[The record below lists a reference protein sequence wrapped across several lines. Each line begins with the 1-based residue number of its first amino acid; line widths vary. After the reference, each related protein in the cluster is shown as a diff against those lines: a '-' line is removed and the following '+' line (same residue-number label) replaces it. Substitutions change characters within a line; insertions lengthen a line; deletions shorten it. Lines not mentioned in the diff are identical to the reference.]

1 MDNIKF
7 WQPPSFR
14 TQIPTFEGLQ
24 IEGTNARASSVR
36 GNAISARLDDWDE
49 TLQALDV
56 VQSVDMTA
64 SDDVDLGTQSVERGI
79 DIEQLDFLQV
89 RRQPAEFK
97 YPPGLAFFCGH
108 GGQEE
113 VLDSINLR
121 SGGSQGK

>member
-14 TQIPTFEGLQ
+14 TQTPAFDGLQ
-24 IEGTNARASSVR
+24 IEGTNARASSVS
-36 GNAISARLDDWDE
+36 GNAIFPKLDDWDE
-49 TLQALDV
+49 TLQGLDV

-64 SDDVDLGTQSVERGI
+64 PDDVDLGTQSIERGI

-97 YPPGLAFFCGH
+97 YPPGLALLCGH
-108 GGQEE
+108 GGQEG
-113 VLDSINLR
+113 LDSINLK